1 MGSGDRLIDERSLRV
16 TSDFAIQI
24 VRQALMMM
32 FWLSAPFLIAGFVT
46 GIVTSLVQIVT
57 SIQDAAFNTVPRLA
71 VFLVTATIAMPW
83 VLRRAMEYAAGILGD
98 LSRYAG

>member
-1 MGSGDRLIDERSLRV
+1 MTPDI
-16 TSDFAIQI
+16 AIGV

-32 FWLSAPFLIAGFVT
+32 FWLSAPFLLAGFVT

-57 SIQDAAFNTVPRLA
+57 SIQDSAFSTVPRLA
-71 VFLVTATIAMPW
+71 VFLLVATLSMPW
-83 VLRRAMEYAAGILGD
+83 VLGRAMAYAAGILGN

>member
-1 MGSGDRLIDERSLRV
+1 MTPEIAV
-16 TSDFAIQI
+16 QT
-24 VRQALMMM
+24 VREALLVM

-57 SIQDAAFNTVPRLA
+57 SIQDPAFSTVPRLFM
-71 VFLVTATIAMPW
+71 FLVVATLAMPW
-83 VLRRAMEYAAGILGD
+83 VLHKAMEYAAAILGN

>member
-1 MGSGDRLIDERSLRV
+1 MTPDIAVS
-16 TSDFAIQI
+16 I

-32 FWLSAPFLIAGFVT
+32 FWLSAPFLLAGFVT

-57 SIQDAAFNTVPRLA
+57 SIQDSAFSTVPRLA
-71 VFLVTATIAMPW
+71 VFLVVATLSMPW
-83 VLRRAMEYAAGILGD
+83 VLQRAMSYAAAILGD